1 MSTPVERLADDEV
14 DRSRPLVELVGVGK
28 SYGALRANDDI
39 SLAVRPGEI
48 HVIVGEN
55 GAGKS
60 TLMGVL
66 SGAVKPD
73 AGVVRIN
80 GADVTGHDTRAAM
93 EAGVGMVH
101 QHFQLVGNF
110 TVAENIA
117 LGFEPIG
124 RFGLLDRNAA
134 RSSANRISAQFGL
147 AVDGN
152 AVVND
157 MSVGMQQR
165 VEIVKI
171 LTRNAKILIF
181 DEPTAVLTEAEA
193 ASLVQILKRL
203 RDSGSAILFV
213 THKLREALALA
224 DTVSVLRRG
233 RLVATLKPA
242 DTDVARLGELMVG
255 RPLEAVQRVREP
267 AAPEGGAAD
276 EGAVAYS
283 LEEAGVGA
291 KTLHGVALRE
301 LSLQVRHGQL
311 VSILGVD
318 GNGQQEVMSLLTGAV
333 APDLG
338 RVRLAGQDMT
348 GRPTADFLAAGLGI
362 VPADRQHDG
371 LVLSMPISRNLVLD
385 RRREDRFRTWA
396 GLLVDEKAIER
407 YAAEAIERFDIRA
420 IGPRQVA
427 GSLSGGNQQKVV
439 LARELGRDIKVLL
452 AAHPTRGLDVGS
464 IQFVHRSLIGLAEDG
479 KAVLV
484 VTSDLDEA
492 LAVSDVI
499 AVLHQ
504 GAIVGTV
511 TPPFDRSEIGRLM
524 GGVAQ

>member
-1 MSTPVERLADDEV
+1 MTTPVDGLADPALDQE
-14 DRSRPLVELVGVGK
+14 RPLVELVGVGK

-39 SLAVRPGEI
+39 SLAVHPGEI

-66 SGAVKPD
+66 SGAVQPD
-73 AGVVRIN
+73 AGVVKIN
-80 GADVTGHDTRAAM
+80 GTDVTGHDPRAAM

-134 RSSANRISAQFGL
+134 RSSANRISQQFGL

-171 LTRNAKILIF
+171 LTRDAKILIF

-203 RDSGSAILFV
+203 RDSGCAILFV

-233 RLVATLKPA
+233 KLVATLKPE
-242 DTDVARLGELMVG
+242 DTDVSRLGELMVG

-267 AAPEGGAAD
+267 AAEAGEQAP
-276 EGAVAYS
+276 VAYA

-301 LSLQVRHGQL
+301 LSLQVRYGQL

-318 GNGQQEVMSLLTGAV
+318 GNGQQEVMTLLTGAV

-338 RVRLAGQDMT
+338 RVHLDGQDMT
-348 GRPTADFLAAGLGI
+348 GRPTGDFLAAGLGI

-385 RRREDRFRTWA
+385 RRHEDRFRTWR
-396 GLLVDEKAIER
+396 GLLIDEKAIER

-420 IGPRQVA
+420 IGARQVA

-492 LAVSDVI
+492 LAVSDAI

-524 GGVAQ
+524 GGVAP